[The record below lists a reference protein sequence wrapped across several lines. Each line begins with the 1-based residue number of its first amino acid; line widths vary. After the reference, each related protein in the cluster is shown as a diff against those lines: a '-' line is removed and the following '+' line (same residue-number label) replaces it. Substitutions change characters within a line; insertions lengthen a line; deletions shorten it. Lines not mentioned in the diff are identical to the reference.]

1 VEKNFAWFENF
12 RGLLI
17 DYVYF
22 METVLA
28 MAQLFF
34 SKIMLNKYLE

>member
-1 VEKNFAWFENF
+1 VERSFAWFENF
-12 RGLLI
+12 RGPTI

-22 METVLA
+22 VETLLI

-34 SKIMLNKYLE
+34 SKIILNKYLE